1 VPAPALDLRRL
12 GLDLDP
18 ANVDRYIDYAV
29 ALDLQRSLQAERVA
43 GAINDTV
50 LLLEHQAVYTAGRRT
65 QDFERPTDGTP
76 VVETDRGGRITW
88 HGPGQLVG
96 YPIMALPMPLDLVA
110 YVRRLEAALIAA
122 CTDVGL
128 PTGRVDG
135 RTGVWVEPESPAARK
150 VAAIG
155 VRVARGVTMHG
166 FALNCDNDLAPF
178 DQIVACGIEDAT
190 VTTVSRELGH
200 DVRVDDVLPIVE
212 QALIEEFIGARA
224 PSAAAS

>member
-1 VPAPALDLRRL
+1 MPAPALDLRRL

-18 ANVDRYIDYAV
+18 ANADRYVDYAV
-29 ALDLQRSLQAERVA
+29 ALDLQRRLQSERVA
-43 GAINDTV
+43 GAISDTV

-122 CTDVGL
+122 CTDIGL

-135 RTGVWVEPESPAARK
+135 RTGVWVEPEGPAARK

-190 VTTVSRELGH
+190 VTTLSRELGRR
-200 DVRVDDVLPIVE
+200 VRVDYVLPIVE
-212 QALIEEFIGARA
+212 QALTEEFVRAYA